1 MSAGVLT
8 LGRAGTVANILI
20 QIRYCTATTADKPF
34 DEMANPIG

>member
-8 LGRAGTVANILI
+8 LGRAGTVANISI

-34 DEMANPIG
+34 GEMAYLIG